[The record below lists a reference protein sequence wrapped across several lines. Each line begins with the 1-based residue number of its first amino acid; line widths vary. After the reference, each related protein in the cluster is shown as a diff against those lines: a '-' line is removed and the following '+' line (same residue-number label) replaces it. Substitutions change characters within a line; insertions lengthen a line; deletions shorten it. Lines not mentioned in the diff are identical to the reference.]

1 MSTVEL
7 KKVCFSYGHN
17 EVLKNIDLC
26 FNKGKIHV
34 VFGPSG
40 SGKTTLL
47 ALIGGLD
54 IPAEGCVLFEGKD
67 IVNEIGLER
76 YRRENVSFIFQNY
89 NLIEYLTAIEN
100 VRLVSKNKDDKDPYV
115 FLEDVG
121 ISHEEA
127 KRNVLGLSGG
137 EQQRV
142 AIARALASERDIILA
157 DEPTGNLD
165 SENAQTV
172 LKILCDA
179 AKNHNKC
186 VIVASHWE
194 EFKQTA
200 DSVYELPTSK

>member
-1 MSTVEL
+1 MYTIEL
-7 KKVCFSYGHN
+7 KNISYSYGHN
-17 EVLKNIDLC
+17 MVLKNIDMC
-26 FNKGKIHV
+26 FSKGKIHV

-54 IPAEGCVLFEGKD
+54 IPQEGCILFENKD
-67 IVNEIGLER
+67 ISTEIGLEH

-89 NLIEYLTAIEN
+89 NLIEYLTALEN
-100 VRLVSKNKDDKDPYV
+100 VQLVSKDNAPYS
-115 FLEDVG
+115 FLESVG
-121 ISHEEA
+121 LSQADA
-127 KRNVLGLSGG
+127 KRNVLSLSGG

-165 SENAQTV
+165 SENAQVV

-186 VIVASHWE
+186 VIVASHWDK
-194 EFKQTA
+194 FKEIA
-200 DSVYELPTSK
+200 DSVCELSK

>member
-1 MSTVEL
+1 MSTIEL
-7 KKVCFSYGHN
+7 KNISFSYGNHA
-17 EVLKNIDLC
+17 VLKDIDLC
-26 FNKGKIHV
+26 FNKHRLQV

-54 IPAEGCVLFEGKD
+54 VPTEGKILFEGKD
-67 IVNEIGLER
+67 IRTEIGLEF
-76 YRRENVSFIFQNY
+76 YRRENVSFVFQNY

-100 VRLVSKNKDDKDPYV
+100 VRLISKDKDPYS
-115 FLEDVG
+115 FLESVG
-121 ISHEEA
+121 ISRADA

-165 SENAQTV
+165 KENARMV
-172 LKILCDA
+172 LEILCDA
-179 AKNHNKC
+179 AKLYGKC
-186 VIVASHWE
+186 VIIASHWD
-194 EFKQTA
+194 EFKTVA
-200 DSVYELPTSK
+200 DSVYELEKQ